1 MVEELSEST
10 NIVLFADDAKI
21 YSKIELSNDHQALQ
35 RDLSKLEDWSNL
47 WKLKLNSNKCKV
59 LRMSRVLKHDSVYR
73 MNDEILENVT
83 SFNDLGVLITKDLDW
98 QAHIH
103 KKSAK
108 QILYL
113 LSSKEHMGIQPL

>member
-1 MVEELSEST
+1 MT
-10 NIVLFADDAKI
+10 IKPCNAK
-21 YSKIELSNDHQALQ
+21 
-35 RDLSKLEDWSNL
+35 LSKLGDWSNL

-83 SFNDLGVLITKDLDW
+83 SINDLGVLITKDLDW

-113 LSSKEHMGIQPL
+113 LLSKEHVGIQPL